1 LLDDVQIDG
10 IIDVNDQFYGT
21 CRSFADSSTK
31 AILVKYGQSVDES
44 NFFVIYLKL
53 KWSQHLGQ
61 IEPVDFYIP
70 SHNTKSMQSIMAKE
84 GEQVKEAA
92 MEYYKS
98 TEGTPYQQIIK
109 NYGEQGAQIG

>member
-1 LLDDVQIDG
+1 M
-10 IIDVNDQFYGT
+10 NNQFYA
-21 CRSFADSSTK
+21 CRDFADTSTK
-31 AILVKYGQSVDES
+31 AVLDKYGRSVDES
-44 NFFVIYLKL
+44 IFFVIYLKL

-61 IEPVDFYIP
+61 IEPLDFYIP
-70 SHNTKSMQSIMAKE
+70 SHNIKSLQSIMVKE

-98 TEGTPYQQIIK
+98 TEGTPYQQILK